1 MRIKGRRGSS
11 CSVQDSFVL
20 SVRSVWNANNPQFY
34 HIVTR
39 KRCVLF
45 YWCGCFFFNIYIH
58 CTFRDSDITPSQQID
73 RYIDVCCVSVLLFV
87 REQWIQSCCFTTH
100 CFMFLPH
107 LVTVPLQEPD
117 SWHYCFFSVGF
128 AFALW
133 DESGRLLIAF
143 TERFGL
149 CSYIARNCIHSTLC
163 IGENIIYCKMCD
175 LLHTQLI
182 SSMHWLLK

>member
-1 MRIKGRRGSS
+1 MKD
-11 CSVQDSFVL
+11 DSFVL

-45 YWCGCFFFNIYIH
+45 YWCGCFFLNIYIH
-58 CTFRDSDITPSQQID
+58 CIFRDSDITPSQQID